1 MKLWYRCSLVCG
13 LIPLLL
19 GTATFFWWFI
29 TDLHDLLLVGN
40 LVILGGIVLFLAG
53 MVCVLVYVLKA
64 RRAQS
69 RYKRAA
75 VASVTVLLLNFFVC
89 AGYILIAVR
98 MMTTYIVIVTNDY
111 REPIRDLVIKDP
123 ADGIYRVATVQ
134 PAAIAKACF
143 RFKGEGAVTYAMTNR
158 GSAQT
163 GQLFGYVT
171 SGYGGTAKL
180 SLSQD
185 GLVQTEDQIF
195 RRISA
200 GDYIRVCLL

>member
-19 GTATFFWWFI
+19 GTATFFWWLI
-29 TDLHDLLLVGN
+29 TGVHEILLVGYY
-40 LVILGGIVLFLAG
+40 VILGGIALFLAG
-53 MVCVLVYVLKA
+53 MVCVFVYVLKA

-75 VASVTVLLLNFFVC
+75 VVSVTVLLLNFFVC
-89 AGYILIAVR
+89 AGYLLLAVG

-111 REPIRDLVIKDP
+111 REPIRDLVLKDP
-123 ADGIYRVATVQ
+123 ADGVYGISTVQ
-134 PAAIAKACF
+134 PGAIAEACF
-143 RFKGEGAVTYAMTNR
+143 RFKGEGAVTYAMTSR

-163 GQLFGYVT
+163 GELVGYVT
-171 SGYGGTAKL
+171 SGSGGTAKL

-185 GLVQTEDQIF
+185 GLVQTEDQVF
-195 RRISA
+195 RVSA

>member
-29 TDLHDLLLVGN
+29 TDLYDLQLVG
-40 LVILGGIVLFLAG
+40 LFVILGGIVLFLAG
-53 MVCVLVYVLKA
+53 VGCVLVYVHKA

-98 MMTTYIVIVTNDY
+98 MMNTYIVIVTNDY

-123 ADGIYRVATVQ
+123 AYGIYRVATVQ
-134 PAAIAKACF
+134 PGAIAKACF
-143 RFKGEGAVTYAMTNR
+143 RFKGKGAVTYAMTSR

-163 GQLFGYVT
+163 GQLFGFVR

-185 GLVQTEDQIF
+185 GLVQTEDQVF
-195 RRISA
+195 RVSA

>member
-1 MKLWYRCSLVCG
+1 MKLWYRYSLVCG

-19 GTATFFWWFI
+19 GTVTFFWWFI
-29 TDLHDLLLVGN
+29 TDLQYLLLVGN
-40 LVILGGIVLFLAG
+40 LVILGGIVLYLAG
-53 MVCVLVYVLKA
+53 VVCVLVYVLKA

-69 RYKRAA
+69 RYKMAA

-123 ADGIYRVATVQ
+123 ADGIYGISTVQ
-134 PAAIAKACF
+134 PGAIAKACF
-143 RFKGEGAVTYAMTNR
+143 RFKGEGAVIYAMTSR

-163 GQLFGYVT
+163 GQLVGYVR
-171 SGYGGTAKL
+171 SGYGGAAKL

-185 GLVQTEDQIF
+185 GLVQTEDQLF
-195 RRISA
+195 RRVSA

>member
-1 MKLWYRCSLVCG
+1 MKLWYRYSLVCG

-29 TDLHDLLLVGN
+29 TDLHDLFLVGYF
-40 LVILGGIVLFLAG
+40 VILGGIVLFLAG

-98 MMTTYIVIVTNDY
+98 MTTTYIVIVTNDY
-111 REPIRDLVIKDP
+111 REPIRDLVLKDP
-123 ADGIYRVATVQ
+123 ADGIYGISTVQ
-134 PAAIAKACF
+134 PGAIAKACF
-143 RFKGEGAVTYAMTNR
+143 RFKGEGAVTYAMTSR

-163 GQLFGYVT
+163 GQLVGYVT

-185 GLVQTEDQIF
+185 GLVQTEDQSF
-195 RRISA
+195 RRVSA
-200 GDYIRVCLL
+200 GDYILVCLL